1 MRFDA
6 PWCRLLIGVSVF
18 ATMVCVGAS
27 LAVWT
32 AITGANGAPSQWWA
46 ALLPMVMV
54 LGAALFTIRGYTIER
69 DSILVHRLLWATRL
83 SRTGLKSATHDPA
96 LISGGIRLFGNGGFF
111 SFTGLFRNK
120 QLGTYRAYLT
130 DPARAVVLRYG
141 DRVVVVSP
149 SDPERFASAAM
160 GGR

>member
-6 PWCRLLIGVSVF
+6 PWSRLLTGVSIL
-18 ATMVCVGAS
+18 ATAVCLGAGYAAWSAVMRTTGDRSTWWAS
-27 LAVWT
+27 L
-32 AITGANGAPSQWWA
+32 
-46 ALLPMVMV
+46 LPLVV
-54 LGAALFTIRGYTIER
+54 VGVAALFMVRGYTIER
-69 DSILVHRLLWATRL
+69 DSILVHRLLWVTRL

-96 LISGGIRLFGNGGFF
+96 LISGGIRIFGNGGFF

-120 QLGTYRAYLT
+120 QLGTYRAYMT

-141 DRVVVVSP
+141 DRVVVLSP
-149 SDPERFASAAM
+149 GDPERFVSAVM